1 TYEANKDYWAGRPCI
16 DRLIIRGIPDNTVR
30 LLEMERGTVQMMDQ
44 VNPPDYDRIRNN
56 KDLVLFAGPGLNT
69 GYIAMNTQNP
79 PFNDRR
85 VRQAVGHAVN
95 KSALIPAYFVGV
107 WKHAMVQLHTLRV
120 RR

>member
-1 TYEANKDYWAGRPCI
+1 PEIREGFLQESGGDRTIQVRGMVEKDHATYEANKDYWAGRPCI

-69 GYIAMNTQNP
+69 GYISMNTQNP
-79 PFNDRR
+79 PFNDRLL
-85 VRQAVGHAVN
+85 RQAVGH
-95 KSALIPAYFVGV
+95 SG
-107 WKHAMVQLHTLRV
+107 
-120 RR
+120 